1 MTNPEEDH
9 SLSDSDE
16 VFSEEPEAAVEV
28 VTTVSCN
35 TQTDPDEKLEAL
47 LQLRGNILLLK
58 KELEVLQSIP
68 QRFDIKYLKAEQIVG
83 YTGVRSTIFPILL
96 QWLAPAIKSI
106 NQNTPSTS
114 PVIQEH
120 MMYGRP
126 QLTDSQKL
134 LMVLVRMRLSL
145 TQEDLAYRFCVE
157 QSTVSRIL
165 SHWIPMLASNLRELI
180 SWPKTNIGPQT
191 PPYDHLPNSVGI
203 IDGTEIFIQRPS
215 VLGTQKSSYS
225 DYKSHNT
232 VKYIVRIDTFTG
244 AFTYVSPG
252 YSGNSS
258 DRFIVNNSGF
268 LDYLKPGQRILADCG
283 LLSKKRVF

>member
-1 MTNPEEDH
+1 MLKRRLQMTNPEEDH

-96 QWLAPAIKSI
+96 QWLAPAVKSI

-145 TQEDLAYRFCVE
+145 TQEDLAYRFCVHCITHFKSLDTNACFKSE
-157 QSTVSRIL
+157 RTNQ
-165 SHWIPMLASNLRELI
+165 LA
-180 SWPKTNIGPQT
+180 
-191 PPYDHLPNSVGI
+191 
-203 IDGTEIFIQRPS
+203 
-215 VLGTQKSSYS
+215 
-225 DYKSHNT
+225 
-232 VKYIVRIDTFTG
+232 
-244 AFTYVSPG
+244 
-252 YSGNSS
+252 
-258 DRFIVNNSGF
+258 
-268 LDYLKPGQRILADCG
+268 
-283 LLSKKRVF
+283 